1 MGSEK
6 NWVVVLLLCIFL
18 GELGIHRFYVGKIG
32 TGIIYLLTGG
42 LFGIGWVV
50 DLILIIVGKFKDKEG
65 RLVKPFE
72 QEVKDETISLKKIP
86 REIEG
91 FYLGSSF
98 EQFKK
103 QHKYIEV
110 PEKEAKKY
118 YFPKSLFS
126 GQKLFILDDKP
137 LEIDYKQITVGYYEE
152 KLFTI
157 GVMNLM
163 PTISW
168 KDFIERYVKEYGQPN
183 EEKKGVYFWKDNE
196 TLLSIGKVERMGL
209 KAFNIIF
216 CGLEYLK

>member
-6 NWVVVLLLCIFL
+6 SWVLALLLCIFL
-18 GELGIHRFYVGKIG
+18 GQLGIHRFYVGKIG

-110 PEKEAKKY
+110 PEEEAKKY
-118 YFPKSLFS
+118 YFSKSLFF

-137 LEIDYKQITVGYYEE
+137 LKIDYKQITVGYYKE

-168 KDFIERYVKEYGQPN
+168 KEFIGRYVKEYGQPN
-183 EEKKGVYFWKDNE
+183 EEKGVYFWKDNE
-196 TLLSIGKVERMGL
+196 TSLNIGKVERMGL
-209 KAFNIIF
+209 KAFNIIL
-216 CGLEYLK
+216 CDLKYLK

>member
-1 MGSEK
+1 MEF
-6 NWVVVLLLCIFL
+6 VLFPLMLISWLLVGLASAIIANSKGRSGCGWFL
-18 GELGIHRFYVGKIG
+18 LGF
-32 TGIIYLLTGG
+32 LLGPFG
-42 LFGIGWVV
+42 L
-50 DLILIIVGKFKDKEG
+50 
-65 RLVKPFE
+65 LVALLPNVE
-72 QEVKDETISLKKIP
+72 KDETISLRKIP

-98 EQFKK
+98 GQFKK

-110 PEKEAKKY
+110 PEREAKKY
-118 YFPKSLFS
+118 YFLKSLFF

-168 KDFIERYVKEYGQPN
+168 KDFIERYVKEYGQPK
-183 EEKKGVYFWKDNE
+183 EEKGVYFWKDNE
-196 TLLSIGKVERMGL
+196 TSLSIGKVERMGL
-209 KAFNIIF
+209 KAFNIIL
-216 CGLEYLK
+216 CDLKYLKHIKRY